1 MDSNSA
7 LYLSIALAF
16 IMWGMGLSLVVDDF
30 RRVVKFPKA
39 IFVGLLNQI
48 LLLPFVAFILL
59 NIFNVAP
66 EIAIGMMILAACP
79 GGPTTNLLTHLADG
93 DTALSITLTAINS
106 FVTLVTIPFIV
117 NYALIYFANEGQIVQ
132 LDIIDTIKTIFLI
145 TLIPVILGM
154 IINHYFPSFSEKMS
168 KPVKIISAILLTL
181 IMLGI
186 LYGERER
193 VPEYL
198 KQLGIVA
205 FIVNISTMA
214 IGYFSSRLFRLSD
227 KQSITIAIESGIQNG
242 TLAIAIAIGLLGNP
256 TYAIAPV
263 VYSLYMFFTAGG
275 VCLLYTSPSPR
286 D

>member
-16 IMWGMGLSLVVDDF
+16 IMWGMGLSLVLDDF
-30 RRVVKFPKA
+30 RRVVKYPKA

-48 LLLPFVAFILL
+48 ILLPILAFILL
-59 NIFNVAP
+59 NIFNVTP
-66 EIAIGMMILAACP
+66 EIAIGMMILSACP

-117 NYALIYFANEGQIVQ
+117 NYALEYFAETSQYIQ
-132 LDIIDTIKTIFLI
+132 LPVLDTIKTIFTI
-145 TLIPVILGM
+145 TLIPVIIGM
-154 IINHYFPSFSEKMS
+154 VMHHYLPNFSKKMS
-168 KPVKIISAILLTL
+168 KPVKIISAILLTV

-214 IGYFSSRLFRLSD
+214 MGYFSGRLFRLSD
-227 KQSITIAIESGIQNG
+227 RQGVTIAIESGIQNG
-242 TLAIAIAIGLLGNP
+242 TLAIMIAITLLENP

-263 VYSLYMFFTAGG
+263 VYSLYMFLTAGG
-275 VCLLYTSPSPR
+275 VAWWRTR
-286 D
+286 K

>member
-16 IMWGMGLSLVVDDF
+16 IMWGMGLSLVLDDF
-30 RRVVKFPKA
+30 RRVVKYPKA

-48 LLLPFVAFILL
+48 ILLPILAFILL
-59 NIFNVAP
+59 NIFNVTP
-66 EIAIGMMILAACP
+66 EIAIGMMILSACP

-117 NYALIYFANEGQIVQ
+117 NYALEYFAETSQYIQ
-132 LDIIDTIKTIFLI
+132 LPVLDTIKTIFTI
-145 TLIPVILGM
+145 TLIPVIIGM
-154 IINHYFPSFSEKMS
+154 VMHHYLPNFSKKMS
-168 KPVKIISAILLTL
+168 KPVKIISAILLTV

-214 IGYFSSRLFRLSD
+214 MGYFSGRLFRLSD
-227 KQSITIAIESGIQNG
+227 RQGVTIAIESGIQNG
-242 TLAIAIAIGLLGNP
+242 TLAIMIAITLLENP

-275 VCLLYTSPSPR
+275 VAWWRTR
-286 D
+286 K

>member
-7 LYLSIALAF
+7 LFLSIALAF
-16 IMWGMGLSLVVDDF
+16 IMLGMGLSLVVDDF

-48 LLLPFVAFILL
+48 ILLPIVAFILL
-59 NIFNVAP
+59 NIFNVTP

-79 GGPTTNLLTHLADG
+79 GGATTNLLTHLADG

-106 FVTLVTIPFIV
+106 FVTLITIPFIV
-117 NYALIYFANEGQIVQ
+117 NYALIYFANEGKIVQ
-132 LDIIDTIKTIFLI
+132 LDVIDTIKTIFMI
-145 TLIPVILGM
+145 TLIPVIIGM
-154 IINHYFPSFSEKMS
+154 IVNHYFPNFSNKMS
-168 KPVKIISAILLTL
+168 KPVKIISAILLTA

-193 VPEYL
+193 VPEYMR
-198 KQLGIVA
+198 QLGIVA

-214 IGYFSSRLFRLSD
+214 MGYFSAKLFSLPD
-227 KQSITIAIESGIQNG
+227 KQCATISIESGIQNG

-256 TYAIAPV
+256 VYAIAPV

-275 VCLLYTSPSPR
+275 LAWWRTR
-286 D
+286 T

>member
-275 VCLLYTSPSPR
+275 VAWWRTR
-286 D
+286 K